1 MCVFLAP
8 TQQDSIMIVRKT
20 NIVHAALER
29 VNKIAINYMP
39 LLWKQQVY
47 CWLLWSNSAKTQGYL
62 QNKERGIGDRNEE
75 YRRSKERE

>member
-1 MCVFLAP
+1 MCVFLAK
-8 TQQDSIMIVRKT
+8 TQQDSIMIVTKT

-29 VNKIAINYMP
+29 VYNKIAINYMPP

-62 QNKERGIGDRNEE
+62 
-75 YRRSKERE
+75 